1 VDRTLA
7 KQSGGFPPA
16 SPNCDTNQP
25 RSEDNKMTEN
35 GMKRHTIN
43 AWMEDKPGVLNRVAG
58 LFRRRNFNIESL
70 AVGHSETPGISR
82 MTFVAY
88 GTDRDMRQITTQ
100 LDKLINVTRIE
111 DVTHKPAINRELA
124 LIKVKANSQTRAE
137 VMQLVDI
144 YRASIVDVNMDSL
157 IIQIVGKEDQVDS
170 LIKLLQSFGIQ
181 EMVRTGRVAMT
192 RGESDPEAEGT
203 DTAVPAQ
210 QNGHH

>member
-1 VDRTLA
+1 
-7 KQSGGFPPA
+7 
-16 SPNCDTNQP
+16 
-25 RSEDNKMTEN
+25 MTEN
-35 GMKRHTIN
+35 GFKRHTIN

-88 GTDRDMRQITTQ
+88 GTDRDMRQVTTQ

-111 DVTHKPAINRELA
+111 DVTHLPAVKRELA
-124 LIKVKANSQTRAE
+124 LIKVRTNSQTRAE

-144 YRASIVDVNMDSL
+144 YRASIVDVDMASL

-170 LIKLLQSFGIQ
+170 LIRLLQSFGIE
-181 EMVRTGRVAMT
+181 EMVRTGRVAMV
-192 RGESDPEAEGT
+192 RGLQEREERGT
-203 DTAVPAQ
+203 DTAVPSH

>member
-1 VDRTLA
+1 
-7 KQSGGFPPA
+7 
-16 SPNCDTNQP
+16 
-25 RSEDNKMTEN
+25 MTEN
-35 GMKRHTIN
+35 GFKRHTIN

-88 GTDRDMRQITTQ
+88 GTDRDMRQVTTQ

-111 DVTHKPAINRELA
+111 DVTHLPAVKRELA
-124 LIKVKANSQTRAE
+124 LIKVRTNSQTRAE

-144 YRASIVDVNMDSL
+144 YRASIVDVDMESL

-170 LIKLLQSFGIQ
+170 LIRLLQSFGIE
-181 EMVRTGRVAMT
+181 EMVRTGRVAMV
-192 RGESDPEAEGT
+192 RGLEKPEGAGME
-203 DTAVPAQ
+203 TAVPAQ

>member
-1 VDRTLA
+1 
-7 KQSGGFPPA
+7 
-16 SPNCDTNQP
+16 
-25 RSEDNKMTEN
+25 MTEN
-35 GMKRHTIN
+35 GFKRHTIN

-88 GTDRDMRQITTQ
+88 GTDRDMRQVTTQ

-111 DVTHKPAINRELA
+111 DVTHLPAVKRELA
-124 LIKVKANSQTRAE
+124 LIKVRTNSQTRAE

-144 YRASIVDVNMDSL
+144 YRASIVDVDMESL

-170 LIKLLQSFGIQ
+170 LIRLLQSFGIE
-181 EMVRTGRVAMT
+181 EMVRTGRVAMV
-192 RGESDPEAEGT
+192 RGLEKPEGAGRE
-203 DTAVPAQ
+203 TAGPAQ

>member
-1 VDRTLA
+1 
-7 KQSGGFPPA
+7 
-16 SPNCDTNQP
+16 
-25 RSEDNKMTEN
+25 MTEN
-35 GMKRHTIN
+35 GMKRHTIV

-111 DVTHKPAINRELA
+111 DVTHLPAIRRELA
-124 LIKVKANSQTRAE
+124 LIKVKTNSQTRAE

-144 YRASIVDVNMDSL
+144 YRASIVDVNMESL
-157 IIQIVGKEDQVDS
+157 IIQIVGKEDQVNS

-181 EMVRTGRVAMT
+181 EMVRTGRVAMV
-192 RGESDPEAEGT
+192 RGQNDWESDEM